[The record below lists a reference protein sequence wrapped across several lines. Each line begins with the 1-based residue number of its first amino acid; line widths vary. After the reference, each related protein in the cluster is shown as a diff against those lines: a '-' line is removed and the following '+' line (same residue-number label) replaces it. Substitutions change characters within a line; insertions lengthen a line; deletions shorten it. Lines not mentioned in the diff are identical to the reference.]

1 MYNGVSQ
8 DYIDAVRSDAR
19 CWKPRL
25 VFSNFTLYNVDT
37 IGLTNGSQSN
47 DNITVGSVVSPTIK
61 LVLNNMANM
70 PSLTGKDFTWE
81 LGILT
86 DLDDFDGDNDP
97 QDFEYAPVAQF
108 RVNKVKRNGEKWE
121 VECYHKLSQADAP
134 CNPAL
139 EFPTTAEI
147 LLASCCNS
155 LGLTL
160 RTTGLS
166 PVIPIASVPS
176 GVTIRQ
182 VMGWCAALYGGFIT
196 ADRSDGVVLHWYSNS
211 GYTVPANAIAEPE
224 IGEEGVTFT
233 AVRCIVDD
241 ETYTTGEGRA
251 MVFEC
256 PFMTPSRFDTVAQG
270 LIGFSYRPCK
280 LKYLLGDPLIDP
292 WDLISLVH
300 EGTTYTIPAASLT
313 LDVRGGVSGTFEA
326 KGGEVSEEHTDPITR
341 AVSRL
346 AQKILDE
353 EIPEIEQDLA
363 EAIQEATESIR
374 GGASGFFHI
383 VADENG
389 INKET
394 IWCDNID
401 PYQATHGIRINAN
414 GIGFWR
420 KSDEPDKNIF
430 NGTYTQAWTIDGNL
444 IADFIRAGTLRGI
457 TIICQQG
464 SIGGWTINESS
475 IVSPDES
482 VRLDSTYDIPLTTH
496 ANMRTDTLTHNEL
509 RTYTHNQIRYLRK
522 QQTGKSQISASSGED
537 IIYLKEA
544 QLICEH
550 NGKRSFRASVDGIDL
565 YDTVSGEIIGFIGQN
580 NRTEDKKG
588 LVFDLE
594 SAGSY
599 MGWAVRE
606 TPTATNYNL
615 VLWYDRD
622 DNLIKI
628 DKSTRIRGDLTVNN
642 NAVIKKGLTVSNNVD
657 ANSISSYKMSIST
670 DLEAYRN
677 KTDISGRDGLD
688 FFDSDGNHI
697 GGLHAEK
704 RVAKVQASATG
715 DEVTGITIGVPTST
729 DFVGFW
735 RANYGDRNYE
745 GKPIFAWYKDGDHV
759 YMGKDLWI
767 GKNIYT
773 SASTNSSNQVK
784 GIGITTDGTNRLEF
798 YDTIAQHNNELV
810 GAIHTEYENRFASR
824 GLQIRLLNGDF
835 MRWTVGSSTYSVVMQ
850 YTVSSDQLD
859 VHRDLN
865 MHSHDII
872 NANIQSSS
880 DERLKEN
887 IKPCEVDCLE
897 VIKALGLIEYD
908 WKYKKNEHETIGFS
922 AQQVG
927 DISPDLQGNS
937 GGYLTVNEGRL
948 IRYLVGAVQQ
958 LAAEVEALK
967 NGT

>member
-1 MYNGVSQ
+1 MYNDVSQ

-25 VFSNFTLYNVDT
+25 VFSNFTLYNIDT
-37 IGLTNGSQSN
+37 INFTNGSQSN

-86 DLDDFDGDNDP
+86 DLDDFDGGNDP

-196 ADRSDGVVLHWYSNS
+196 ADRSDGVVMHWYSDNE
-211 GYTVPANAIAEPE
+211 YTVPANAIAEPE

-233 AVRCIVDD
+233 AVRCIVND
-241 ETYTTGEGRA
+241 ETYTAGEGRA

-256 PFMTPSRFDTVAQG
+256 PFMTPSRFNAVAQG

-300 EGTTYTIPAASLT
+300 EETTYTIPAANLT
-313 LDVRGGVSGTFEA
+313 LDAKGGVSGTLEA
-326 KGGEVSEEHTDPITR
+326 KGGDVSEERTDPITR
-341 AVSRL
+341 AVTRL
-346 AQKILDE
+346 TQKILDE

-363 EAIQEATESIR
+363 EAIREATESIR

-389 INKET
+389 VNKET

-482 VRLDSTYDIPLTTH
+482 VRLESTYDIPLTTH
-496 ANMRTDTLTHNEL
+496 ADLRTNTDTHNEL
-509 RTYTHNQIRYLRK
+509 RNLTHKQIRYLISQR
-522 QQTGKSQISASSGED
+522 TGKSQISASEGED
-537 IIYLKEA
+537 TIYLKDA

-550 NGKRSFRASVDGIDL
+550 NGARSFRASVNGLDL
-565 YDTVSGEIIGFIGQN
+565 YDTSTGELIGFIGQN
-580 NRTEDKKG
+580 KQTDDKKG

-599 MGWAVRE
+599 MGWAVLE
-606 TPTATNYNL
+606 SPTSQSYTL
-615 VLWYDRD
+615 VLWYDRE
-622 DNLIKI
+622 DNYIKM
-628 DKSTRIRGDLTVNN
+628 DKAVRIKEDLTV
-642 NAVIKKGLTVSNNVD
+642 AKNVD
-657 ANSISSYKMSIST
+657 ANSMSSYKMKISANL
-670 DLEAYRN
+670 DAYRN
-677 KTDISGRDGLD
+677 KVEIAGRDGLD
-688 FFDSDGNHI
+688 FFDGNGNHM
-697 GGLHAEK
+697 GGIHAEK
-704 RVAKVQASATG
+704 RVATVQSASSSNEILGLTLGAPTNI
-715 DEVTGITIGVPTST
+715 DFIGL
-729 DFVGFW
+729 W
-735 RANYGDRNYE
+735 RQNYGNRNYE
-745 GKPIFAWYKDGDHV
+745 NRPILAWYKSGDHL
-759 YMGKDLWI
+759 YAGKPLWV
-767 GKNIYT
+767 GKGFYT
-773 SASTNSSNQVK
+773 SADVNSSNQVK
-784 GIGITTDGTNRLEF
+784 GIGVTSTAIELYNTYAGESNDLIGS
-798 YDTIAQHNNELV
+798 IAARHESSNK
-810 GAIHTEYENRFASR
+810 
-824 GLQIRLLNGDF
+824 GLQAALRNGDF
-835 MRWTVGSSTYSVVMQ
+835 IRWAKWNSNGYDPILQ
-850 YTVSSDQLD
+850 YTVSSNELD

-887 IKPCEVDCLE
+887 IKPCEVDCLK
-897 VIKALGLIEYD
+897 VIKSLGLIEYD
-908 WKYKKNEHETIGFS
+908 WKYKKDEHETIGFS

-927 DISPDLQGNS
+927 DILPDLQGNS

-958 LAAEVEALK
+958 LAAEVEALR